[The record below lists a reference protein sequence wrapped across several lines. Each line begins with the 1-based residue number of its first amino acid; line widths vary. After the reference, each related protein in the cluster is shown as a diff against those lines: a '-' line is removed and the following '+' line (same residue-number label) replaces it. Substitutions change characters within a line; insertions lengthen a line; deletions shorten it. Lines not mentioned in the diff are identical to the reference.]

1 MKRQS
6 LEQFDKLTVVSY
18 EGVAGCGRIVARL
31 ARQVEI
37 ALVAVE
43 LSLPQ
48 FRILGILADGS
59 TGASA
64 LAEKLTVSR
73 PTVTAAVDGLV
84 AKGFVARQAHPHDR
98 RRIHHTLTP
107 EGELAL
113 VEADRAVA
121 ERLSEIAGYLEE
133 PTMAYDGLQLWRLA
147 LDTRREARIAARA

>member
-1 MKRQS
+1 M
-6 LEQFDKLTVVSY
+6 
-18 EGVAGCGRIVARL
+18 

-37 ALVAVE
+37 ALGAVA

-48 FRILGILADGS
+48 YRILGILGDGS

-84 AKGFVARQAHPHDR
+84 SKGLVLRSHDARDR

-107 EGELAL
+107 EGELTL
-113 VEADRAVA
+113 SEADRVVA
-121 ERLSEIAGYLEE
+121 ERLSEIADYLPEE
-133 PTMAYDGLQLWRLA
+133 QVPLAFGGLELWRTA
-147 LDTRREARIAARA
+147 MDTRRDARIAARA

>member
-1 MKRQS
+1 VPN
-6 LEQFDKLTVVSY
+6 EAVFHH
-18 EGVAGCGRIVARL
+18 GRVLVRL

-37 ALVAVE
+37 ALGGVE

-48 FRILGILADGS
+48 YRILGILGDGS

-84 AKGFVARQAHPHDR
+84 SKGLVARTTDARDR

-113 VEADRAVA
+113 VEADRAVS
-121 ERLSEIAGYLEE
+121 ERLEEIAEFLPAEQRPAAFE
-133 PTMAYDGLQLWRLA
+133 GLRLWRTA
-147 LDTRREARIAARA
+147 MDTRREARIAARA